1 MMVNL
6 IAMYINNM
14 SVEDFNRMALEQGIN
29 LSNDELEF
37 SYNFIKDNWLDVFN
51 DYDSFDFSKYK
62 KKYSDENYEKI
73 RALIDDMYSKYGH
86 LVK

>member
-14 SVEDFNRMALEQGIN
+14 SIDDFNGMALDQGIN
-29 LSNDELEF
+29 LSKSELDF
-37 SYNFIKDNWLDVFN
+37 SYSFIKDNWLDVFN

-62 KKYSDENYEKI
+62 NKFSNENYEKI
-73 RALIDDMYSKYGH
+73 CKLIDDMYSKYGH

>member
-1 MMVNL
+1 MVNL

-14 SVEDFNRMALEQGIN
+14 SIDDFNRMALEQGIN

-62 KKYSDENYEKI
+62 NKYSNENYEKI
-73 RALIDDMYSKYGH
+73 YLFNSCNSYGI
-86 LVK
+86 LFACFC

>member
-14 SVEDFNRMALEQGIN
+14 SIDDFNDMALNQGIE
-29 LSNDELEF
+29 LNDEELDF

-51 DYDSFDFSKYK
+51 NYDEFDFSKYK
-62 KKYSDENYEKI
+62 DKYTKDNYEKI
-73 RALIDDMYSKYGH
+73 CKLIDDMYNKYGH
-86 LVK
+86 LIK

>member
-1 MMVNL
+1 MVNL
-6 IAMYINNM
+6 IAIYINNM
-14 SVEDFNRMALEQGIN
+14 SIDDFNGMALDQGIN
-29 LSNDELEF
+29 LSKSELDF

-62 KKYSDENYEKI
+62 NKFSDENYEKI
-73 RALIDDMYSKYGH
+73 RKLIDDMYSKYGH